1 MVTKLEEL
9 KNIRAGLGELDLA
22 QVPEDSKAR
31 QSKIQKWFE
40 LGGLE
45 SPSEQ
50 SIELSS
56 HIAFFLLYNS
66 RQNPTNEPWIVCSFT
81 R

>member
-1 MVTKLEEL
+1 MVTKLEEV

-22 QVPEDSKAR
+22 QVLEDSKAR

-40 LGGLE
+40 LGGLV

-66 RQNPTNEPWIVCSFT
+66 RHNPTNEPWIVCYFT